1 MPTSFEEEPGIFS
14 GESMTSK
21 YKNKHRVPRKTKMG
35 PLLGRLK
42 SGEAATVLRRLL
54 KAQPDLSSEADGIA
68 RSLLH
73 QMEYE
78 DIAAEIENEIRAL
91 DYEDLNARAGSHEW
105 ATSNPQR
112 LPGKFS
118 RKLWNPSS
126 MI

>member
-1 MPTSFEEEPGIFS
+1 
-14 GESMTSK
+14 MTSK
-21 YKNKHRVPRKTKMG
+21 YKNKHRAPRKAKMG
-35 PLLGRLK
+35 PLLDRLK

-54 KAQPDLSSEADGIA
+54 KAHPDLSSEADGIA

-73 QMEYE
+73 QVEYE
-78 DIAAEIENEIRAL
+78 DVAAEIEDEIRAP
-91 DYEDLNARAGSHEW
+91 AVTSG
-105 ATSNPQR
+105 ATSSPQR